1 MVMKGSTMN
10 RLRIVAIGAL
20 AFAGQLAWGA
30 GFLAP
35 QEFVTRASA
44 SGLGEVELGKL
55 AIQKGSAAHVRA
67 FAQKMIEDHGKAGAQ
82 LAALAKKKALKVATA
97 PGEEQR
103 AALASLR
110 DKTGGEFDQAWIE
123 QMVKDHD
130 QAVSLFSAAGT
141 LDDGDLAA
149 FARQTLP
156 TLTEHQQ
163 MAAQLA
169 AAH

>member
-1 MVMKGSTMN
+1 MN
-10 RLRIVAIGAL
+10 MLRIAAIGAL
-20 AFAGQLAWGA
+20 VFSGQLASGA

-44 SGLGEVELGKL
+44 AGLGEVELGKL
-55 AIQKGSAAHVRA
+55 AVQKGSAAHVRA
-67 FAQKMIEDHGKAGAQ
+67 FAQKMIEDHGKSGAE
-82 LAALAKKKALKVATA
+82 LAALAKKKALKLAA
-97 PGEEQR
+97 QPGEEQR
-103 AALASLR
+103 TALAELR
-110 DKTGGEFDQAWIE
+110 GKTGSEFDAAWIQ

-141 LDDGDLAA
+141 LDDADLAG
-149 FARQTLP
+149 FARNTLP